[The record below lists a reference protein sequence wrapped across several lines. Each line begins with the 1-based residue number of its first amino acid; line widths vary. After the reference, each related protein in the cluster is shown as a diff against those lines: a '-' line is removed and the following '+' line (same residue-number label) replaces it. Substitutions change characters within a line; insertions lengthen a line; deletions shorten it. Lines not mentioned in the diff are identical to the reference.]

1 MTETNGS
8 DTRTPDQQAS
18 PGDRLAADMAAVVR
32 EEVHALRQ
40 EFADAARPAT
50 QGLLLIGAA
59 AGCAVLGVGAASTTV
74 LRMLEWF
81 LPRRL
86 AAAGLAAGYF
96 AAAAVLG
103 SMGLDRLRAAGGS
116 SERLAEGIRDAVSD
130 TVGRVVPAGA
140 SAAKEAVRSDGDRGS
155 EDIR

>member
-1 MTETNGS
+1 MSEGAEGG
-8 DTRTPDQQAS
+8 TRTPDQQAS

-32 EEVHALRQ
+32 DEVHALRR

-50 QGLLLIGAA
+50 EGLVLVGVA

-86 AAAGLAAGYF
+86 AVAGLAAGYF
-96 AAAAVLG
+96 AAAVVLG
-103 SMGLDRLRAAGGS
+103 GTGLDRLRAAGGN
-116 SERLAEGIRDAVSD
+116 SERLAEGIRGAVSG
-130 TVGRVVPAGA
+130 TVGQVVPAGA
-140 SAAKEAVRSDGDRGS
+140 SAAKEAIRDDGDRLPG
-155 EDIR
+155 E